1 MSDPRYDPPPLRDE
15 TPKAR
20 RQGELQSS
28 TAMWGWIAG
37 AVVLALVLVF
47 IFGRWDSTDTT
58 ATNTT
63 VAPPATTGMA
73 PPRTPAPAPT
83 PSAPA
88 PSTNPAPSTA
98 PSPSAAP
105 SPSTIPGSNPPA
117 TGDQNPA
124 R

>member
-1 MSDPRYDPPPLRDE
+1 MSDPRYDPPPLRE
-15 TPKAR
+15 ATPQAR
-20 RQGELQSS
+20 RHGELQSS

-63 VAPPATTGMA
+63 ATPPATTGMA
-73 PPRTPAPAPT
+73 PPRSPAPATMPPVRT
-83 PSAPA
+83 
-88 PSTNPAPSTA
+88 PSTNPAPSA
-98 PSPSAAP
+98 IP
-105 SPSTIPGSNPPA
+105 SPSTSPGSSPPA
-117 TGDQNPA
+117 TDQNTA